1 MSESGTQYQPTA
13 QEVKALRERT
23 GLPMMECKRALIAA
37 EGDQEKAV
45 EILRQQGAKV
55 SAKKGGRETAEGRIE
70 IYRSPD
76 GQVIGLAMVLCEQA
90 PSARNEKF
98 VHLVQSLAKQAAL
111 MPEEPTE
118 ENVLQS
124 ALVDD
129 PSRTGQDLLLDTV
142 NLIRENMRVAR
153 VARLKADGGVLG
165 AYVHFNYQEAA
176 LVRIEG
182 EGATPEVA
190 DEIAAN
196 IVAFKP
202 RVVSRDELDPEEV
215 ERERA
220 ILREAVKQEG
230 KPEHIVDR
238 IVEGRLASGF
248 YAEHVALDQPY
259 IQNPKQTLGDYLK
272 SKGKIT
278 ITKFLRFKVGE

>member
-1 MSESGTQYQPTA
+1 MSESGTRYQPTA

-23 GLPMMECKRALIAA
+23 GLPMMECKRALIEA
-37 EGDQEKAV
+37 EGDQDKAV

-55 SAKKGGRETAEGRIE
+55 SAKKTGRETAEGRIE
-70 IYRSPD
+70 AYRSPD
-76 GQVIGLAMVLCEQA
+76 GQVVALAMVLCEQA

-98 VHLVQSLAKQAAL
+98 VQLVQALAKQAAL
-111 MPEEPTE
+111 IEGEPTPE
-118 ENVLQS
+118 AVLQ
-124 ALVDD
+124 APLIDD

-142 NLIRENMRVAR
+142 NLIRENMQVAK
-153 VARLKADGGVLG
+153 VARLKANGGILG

-182 EGATPEVA
+182 EGATPELA

-202 RVVSRDELDPEEV
+202 RVISREQLSPEEV
-215 ERERA
+215 EREKA

-230 KPEHIVDR
+230 KPEHIVER
-238 IVEGRLASGF
+238 IVEGRLASGY
-248 YAEHVALDQPY
+248 YAENVALDQPY
-259 IQNPKQTLGDYLK
+259 IQNPKKTLGDYLK
-272 SKGKIT
+272 QKGKIK
-278 ITKFLRFKVGE
+278 ITDFVRFKIGE

>member
-1 MSESGTQYQPTA
+1 MSESGTGYQPTA

-23 GLPMMECKRALIAA
+23 GLPMMECKRALVEAQ
-37 EGDQEKAV
+37 GDQEKAV

-55 SAKKGGRETAEGRIE
+55 STKKAGRETAEGRIE
-70 IYRSPD
+70 VYRSPD

-90 PSARNEKF
+90 PSAKNEKF
-98 VHLVQSLAKQAAL
+98 VQLVQALAKQAAL
-111 MPEEPTE
+111 SEQDPTPEAILESP
-118 ENVLQS
+118 L
-124 ALVDD
+124 ADD
-129 PSRTGQDLLLDTV
+129 PNRTGKDLLLDTV
-142 NLIRENMRVAR
+142 NLIRENMKVAQVAR
-153 VARLKADGGVLG
+153 IKADGGVVG

-182 EGATPEVA
+182 DAATPELA

-202 RVVSRDELDPEEV
+202 RVIAREDLDPAEV
-215 ERERA
+215 ERERQ

-230 KPEHIVDR
+230 KPEHIVER
-238 IVEGRLASGF
+238 IVEGRLAAGY

-259 IQNPKQTLGDYLK
+259 VRDGKKTLGEYLK
-272 SKGKIT
+272 SKGPVRIT
-278 ITKFLRFKVGE
+278 QFLRFKIGE